1 MITSLE
7 SEMIKTLQIRVMFHQ
22 VNKVINNI
30 LLLLLVYNFYLID
43 CKDNYWIWVADSNV
57 RILSDDDSSQ
67 RNLPVTT
74 GTCKA
79 P

>member
-1 MITSLE
+1 
-7 SEMIKTLQIRVMFHQ
+7 MFHQ

-30 LLLLLVYNFYLID
+30 LLLFSNFHLID